1 MIIIKKPTFVNPD
14 FPTTAEAAAQALYE
28 SQLQTARL
36 IVSPDLV
43 AAFTSVQLPDVILA
57 DDGYLGAAEREVI
70 FHSGK
75 TVAEIAALAVG
86 SAELADLVYATQLQI
101 AIRIIP
107 QAAQIVRQGA
117 LHSVT
122 QYQPIDWEKRKIELI
137 SDYKAKI
144 LAVNPAATISI
155 SDDLGEPIA
164 LLTASCLVG

>member
-43 AAFTSVQLPDVILA
+43 AAFTAVQLPDVVLA

-75 TVAEIAALAVG
+75 TAAEIAALAVG

-117 LHSVT
+117 VHFTT
-122 QYQPIDWEKRKIELI
+122 QYQAIDWEKRKTELI

>member
-28 SQLQTARL
+28 SQLQTVRL

-43 AAFTSVQLPDVILA
+43 AAFTAATLPDAILA
-57 DDGYLGAAEREVI
+57 DDGYLGASEREVLR
-70 FHSGK
+70 HSGK
-75 TVAEIAALAVG
+75 TAAEIAALAAG
-86 SAELADLVYATQLQI
+86 SEELANLIHATQLQI

-107 QAAQIVRQGA
+107 QAAQILQQG
-117 LHSVT
+117 LIHFVT
-122 QYQPIDWEKRKIELI
+122 RYQAIDWEKRRIELL

-144 LAVNPAATISI
+144 LVVNPAAIIGI

-164 LLTASCLVG
+164 LLTASCL